1 MIDQKQQKSYCPY
14 AFKGLAIEP
23 DSSIKPCCRYDTSK
37 DLDIPNTDS
46 LNTPVDALDSNL
58 FSDIRSK
65 MERGQNIQGCWKC
78 YKEEERIGKSMRTNA
93 LGQFKK
99 YGNKEFD
106 IGLEFLELMVGRQC
120 NLKCRTCG
128 PYLSTSWDEDL
139 KKSVEIKKL
148 FFGSKT
154 FDRFDKMVASQS
166 TNKSILTFTKDECE
180 QLKEIKITGGEPFLQ
195 DDLIVFLDN
204 LVNWDFAKNIRI
216 EIFTNCSFFPKEK
229 YRSMLKSFR
238 KVIIRLSL
246 DAIGTKAEYIRKKSD
261 WNKTL
266 KVATFWKEYAK
277 ENKHIKIAISHTI
290 SILNIL
296 HYKEF
301 ISWAIDLFGH
311 TFLIDVNPVHSP
323 KYLCPYNFSDKVKQ
337 TLHNI
342 LDQQQIELEK
352 KYSTLRCEKY
362 VYMYIKKLQNY
373 LKTTNTLAS
382 HDALQQFKQVNKS
395 LDDVR
400 NESSWK
406 VVLPELAEILDE

>member
-1 MIDQKQQKSYCPY
+1 MIDRMQQKTYCPY

-23 DSSIKPCCRYDTSK
+23 NSGVKPCCRYDTSK
-37 DLDIPNTDS
+37 DWNVPNTNLLS
-46 LNTPVDALDSNL
+46 TPVDALDSDL
-58 FSDIRSK
+58 FSNIRSK
-65 MERGQNIQGCWKC
+65 MERGKPISGCWKC
-78 YKEEERIGKSMRTNA
+78 YKEEEQIGKSMRTNA
-93 LGQFKK
+93 IKQFKK
-99 YGNKEFD
+99 YKTSKYSV
-106 IGLEFLELMVGRQC
+106 GLEYLELMVGRQC

-148 FFGSKT
+148 FFGSKM
-154 FDRFDKMVASQS
+154 FDRFDEMVASPS
-166 TNKSILTFTKDECE
+166 TNKSILTFAKDECK

-195 DDLIVFLDN
+195 DELIIFLDN
-204 LVNWDFAKNIRI
+204 LVNWDFAKNITL

-229 YRSMLKSFR
+229 YRSMLKSFK

-277 ENKHIKIAISHTI
+277 ENKNIKIAISHTI

-337 TLHNI
+337 TLHNS
-342 LDQQQIELEK
+342 LEQQQIELEK

-382 HDALQQFKQVNKS
+382 NDTLQQFKQVNKS
-395 LDDVR
+395 LDHVR